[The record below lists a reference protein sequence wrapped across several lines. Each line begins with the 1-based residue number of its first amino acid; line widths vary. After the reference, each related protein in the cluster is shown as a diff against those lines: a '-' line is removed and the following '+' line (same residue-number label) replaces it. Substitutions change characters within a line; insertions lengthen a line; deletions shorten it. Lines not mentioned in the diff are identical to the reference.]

1 VKIGDIGQVNG
12 FIYNWWYYFVLGR
25 ISFSNRLFKP
35 LSFFITVTA
44 LFLPPK
50 KPITM
55 PYNLL
60 KGKRG
65 IITGALDENSIAWK
79 VAEKAHEEG
88 ATFVLTNAPIA
99 MRMGE
104 INKLAEKTGST
115 IIPAD
120 ATSVEELTTLFT
132 QSQEVLG
139 GKIDFVLHSIGMS
152 VNIRKKIPYTESNYD
167 YFAKGI
173 DVSAM
178 SLHKMLAVAK
188 KLDAINEW
196 GSVVALTYMAA
207 QRTYPFYT
215 DMADIKAML
224 ESIARSFG
232 YHYGVDK
239 KVRINTVSQSPTK
252 TTAGTGIKGFGDFFD
267 YANAI
272 APLGNASA
280 EDCANYCI
288 TLFSDLTRMVTMQNL
303 FHDGG
308 YSTTGVS
315 NLIMDKLGVE

>member
-1 VKIGDIGQVNG
+1 M
-12 FIYNWWYYFVLGR
+12 
-25 ISFSNRLFKP
+25 
-35 LSFFITVTA
+35 A
-44 LFLPPK
+44 
-50 KPITM
+50 
-55 PYNLL
+55 YNLL

-65 IITGALDENSIAWK
+65 IITGALDANSIAWK
-79 VAEKAHEEG
+79 VAEKAYEEG
-88 ATFVLTNAPIA
+88 GIFVLTNAPIA

-104 INKLAEKTGST
+104 INKLAEKTKSE

-120 ATSVEELTTLFT
+120 ATNVDELTSLFT
-132 QSQEVLG
+132 KSQEILG

-167 YFAKGI
+167 YFMKGL

-178 SLHKMLAVAK
+178 SFHKMLSVAR

-207 QRTYPFYT
+207 QRTFPFYT

-232 YHYGVDK
+232 YHYGVEK

-267 YANAI
+267 FANAI

-308 YSTTGVS
+308 YSSTGVS
-315 NLIMDKLGVE
+315 NAVMQKMGVSE

>member
-1 VKIGDIGQVNG
+1 MSK
-12 FIYNWWYYFVLGR
+12 
-25 ISFSNRLFKP
+25 
-35 LSFFITVTA
+35 
-44 LFLPPK
+44 
-50 KPITM
+50 
-55 PYNLL
+55 LL
-60 KGKRG
+60 EGKRG
-65 IITGALDENSIAWK
+65 IITGALDQNSIAWK
-79 VAEKAHEEG
+79 VAEKAHEHG

-104 INKLAEKTGST
+104 INELAAKTNSK

-120 ATSVEELTTLFT
+120 ATNVDELKNLFT
-132 QSQEVLG
+132 EAQEILG

-152 VNIRKKIPYTESNYD
+152 VNIRKNIPYQDLNYD
-167 YFAKGI
+167 FYQKGI
-173 DVSAM
+173 DVSALT
-178 SLHKMLAVAK
+178 LHKMLSVAK
-188 KLDAINEW
+188 NMDAINEW
-196 GSVVALTYMAA
+196 GSVVALSYAAA

-232 YHYGVDK
+232 YHYGLEK

-252 TTAGTGIKGFGDFFD
+252 TTAGSGIKGFGDFYD
-267 YANAI
+267 YADAI

-315 NLIMDKLGVE
+315 DAVLKKLGI

>member
-1 VKIGDIGQVNG
+1 MSK
-12 FIYNWWYYFVLGR
+12 
-25 ISFSNRLFKP
+25 
-35 LSFFITVTA
+35 
-44 LFLPPK
+44 
-50 KPITM
+50 
-55 PYNLL
+55 LL
-60 KGKRG
+60 EGKRG
-65 IITGALDENSIAWK
+65 IITGALDQNSIAWK
-79 VAEKAHEEG
+79 VAEKAHEHG

-104 INKLAEKTGST
+104 INALAEKTNSK

-120 ATSVEELTTLFT
+120 ATSIDDLKNLFT
-132 QSQEVLG
+132 EAQEVLG

-152 VNIRKKIPYTESNYD
+152 VNIRKNIPYSELNYD
-167 YFAKGI
+167 YFQKGI

-178 SLHKMLAVAK
+178 TLHKMLSVAK
-188 KLDAINEW
+188 SMDAINEW
-196 GSVVALTYMAA
+196 GSVVALTYAAA

-252 TTAGTGIKGFGDFFD
+252 TTAGSGIKGFGDFYD
-267 YANAI
+267 YADAV

-280 EDCANYCI
+280 EDCANYCT

-303 FHDGG
+303 FHEGG

-315 NLIMDKLGVE
+315 SAIMEKFGI

>member
-1 VKIGDIGQVNG
+1 M
-12 FIYNWWYYFVLGR
+12 
-25 ISFSNRLFKP
+25 
-35 LSFFITVTA
+35 A
-44 LFLPPK
+44 
-50 KPITM
+50 
-55 PYNLL
+55 YNLL

-65 IITGALDENSIAWK
+65 IITGALDANSIAWK
-79 VAEKAHEEG
+79 VAEKAFEEG
-88 ATFVLTNAPIA
+88 AAIVLTNAPIA

-104 INKLAEKTGST
+104 INKLAEKTQSH

-120 ATSVEELTTLFT
+120 ATNIDDLTNLFIKA
-132 QSQEVLG
+132 QEVLG
-139 GKIDFVLHSIGMS
+139 GKIDFLLHSIGMS
-152 VNIRKKIPYTESNYD
+152 VNIRKKIPYPESNYE
-167 YFAKGI
+167 YFMKGI
-173 DVSAM
+173 DVSAL
-178 SLHKMLAVAK
+178 SLHKMLSVAR

-207 QRTYPFYT
+207 QRTFPFYT

-232 YHYGVDK
+232 YHYGVEK

-267 YANAI
+267 FANAV
-272 APLGNASA
+272 APLGNATA

-315 NLIMDKLGVE
+315 NEVMQKLGFKE

>member
-1 VKIGDIGQVNG
+1 MG
-12 FIYNWWYYFVLGR
+12 
-25 ISFSNRLFKP
+25 
-35 LSFFITVTA
+35 
-44 LFLPPK
+44 
-50 KPITM
+50 
-55 PYNLL
+55 YNLL

-65 IITGALDENSIAWK
+65 IITGALDANSIAWK
-79 VAEKAHEEG
+79 VAEKAFEEG
-88 ATFVLTNAPIA
+88 ASIVLTNAPIA

-104 INKLAEKTGST
+104 INKLAEKTNSKV
-115 IIPAD
+115 IPAD
-120 ATSVEELTTLFT
+120 ATNVEDLEKLYT
-132 QSQEVLG
+132 QSQEALG

-167 YFAKGI
+167 YFLKGI
-173 DVSAM
+173 DVSAL
-178 SLHKMLAVAK
+178 SFHKMLAVAK
-188 KLDAINEW
+188 KMDAINEW

-232 YHYGVDK
+232 YHYGVEK

-252 TTAGTGIKGFGDFFD
+252 TTAGTGIKGFNDFFD
-267 YANAI
+267 YADNI

-280 EDCANYCI
+280 EDCANFCV

-303 FHDGG
+303 YHDGG
-308 YSTTGVS
+308 YSMTGIS
-315 NLIMDKLGVE
+315 NKVMEKFGVGE

>member
-1 VKIGDIGQVNG
+1 M
-12 FIYNWWYYFVLGR
+12 
-25 ISFSNRLFKP
+25 S
-35 LSFFITVTA
+35 
-44 LFLPPK
+44 
-50 KPITM
+50 
-55 PYNLL
+55 YNLL

-65 IITGALDENSIAWK
+65 IITGALDANSIAWK

-104 INKLAEKTGST
+104 IKKLAEQTGSE

-120 ATSVEELTTLFT
+120 ATNIEELTTLFT
-132 QSQEVLG
+132 RSQEVLG

-152 VNIRKKIPYTESNYD
+152 VNIRKNIPYTESNYD
-167 YFAKGI
+167 YFQKGI
-173 DVSAM
+173 DVSAL
-178 SLHKMLAVAK
+178 SLHKMLSVAR

-196 GSVVALTYMAA
+196 GSVVALSYAAA

-232 YHYGVDK
+232 YHYGLEK
-239 KVRINTVSQSPTK
+239 KIRVNTVSQSPTK
-252 TTAGTGIKGFGDFFD
+252 TTAGTGIKGFGDFYD

-315 NLIMDKLGVE
+315 MQVMQTLGVE

>member
-1 VKIGDIGQVNG
+1 M
-12 FIYNWWYYFVLGR
+12 
-25 ISFSNRLFKP
+25 
-35 LSFFITVTA
+35 A
-44 LFLPPK
+44 
-50 KPITM
+50 
-55 PYNLL
+55 YNLL

-65 IITGALDENSIAWK
+65 IITGALDANSIAWK

-104 INKLAEKTGST
+104 IKKLAEATGSE

-120 ATSVEELTTLFT
+120 ATNVDELTTLFT
-132 QSQEVLG
+132 KSQEVLG
-139 GKIDFVLHSIGMS
+139 GKIDFLLHSIGMS
-152 VNIRKKIPYTESNYD
+152 VNIRKNIPYTDSNYD
-167 YFAKGI
+167 YFMKGI

-178 SLHKMLAVAK
+178 SFHKMLSVAR

-232 YHYGVDK
+232 YHYGVEK

-267 YANAI
+267 YADAI
-272 APLGNASA
+272 APLGNATA

-315 NLIMDKLGVE
+315 TSVLEKLGVE

>member
-1 VKIGDIGQVNG
+1 MAYQ
-12 FIYNWWYYFVLGR
+12 
-25 ISFSNRLFKP
+25 
-35 LSFFITVTA
+35 
-44 LFLPPK
+44 
-50 KPITM
+50 
-55 PYNLL
+55 LL
-60 KGKRG
+60 KGKTG

-88 ATFVLTNAPIA
+88 ARFVLTNAPIA

-104 INKLAEKTGST
+104 IKKLAEKTGSE

-120 ATSVEELTTLFT
+120 ATNTEELTHLFT
-132 QSQEVLG
+132 KSQEILG

-152 VNIRKKIPYTESNYD
+152 VNIRKKIPYTELNYD
-167 YFAKGI
+167 YYQKGL
-173 DVSAM
+173 DVSAL
-178 SLHKMLAVAK
+178 SLHKMLAVAM
-188 KLDAINEW
+188 KLDAINDW

-207 QRTYPFYT
+207 QRTFPFYT

-232 YHYGVDK
+232 YHYGVTK

-267 YANAI
+267 YAQSI

-308 YSTTGVS
+308 YSNTGVS
-315 NLIMDKLGVE
+315 DLVMQKVGITE

>member
-1 VKIGDIGQVNG
+1 M
-12 FIYNWWYYFVLGR
+12 
-25 ISFSNRLFKP
+25 S
-35 LSFFITVTA
+35 
-44 LFLPPK
+44 
-50 KPITM
+50 
-55 PYNLL
+55 YNLL

-104 INKLAEKTGST
+104 INKLAEKTGSQ

-120 ATSVEELTTLFT
+120 ATSVEDLTNLFT

-167 YFAKGI
+167 YFMKGI

-178 SLHKMLAVAK
+178 SFHKMLAVAK

-232 YHYGVDK
+232 YHYGLDK

-280 EDCANYCI
+280 EDCANYCT

-315 NLIMDKLGVE
+315 NYVMEKLGVKES